1 MEHPK
6 RKRTLHEEEL
16 RRQLERY
23 GTNLGKS
30 KRQQQV
36 LEKQVEEEN
45 MMRNC
50 LKQQLEEKEE
60 QLISCKQW
68 QKRAEIAEAIAKG
81 SQEEVKDLIIEND
94 KLIHKN
100 RLTEKE
106 LIKIKKS
113 MKSKIN
119 TDKETL
125 DSLKKERSSYIR
137 KIEIEKEKNRQVHPD
152 IEEERRARAQYMV

>member
-1 MEHPK
+1 ME
-6 RKRTLHEEEL
+6 RC
-16 RRQLERY
+16 
-23 GTNLGKS
+23 GTDLGKS

-100 RLTEKE
+100 GLTEKE

-113 MKSKIN
+113 MKSKII

-125 DSLKKERSSYIR
+125 DSLKKERSGFIR
-137 KIEIEKEKNRQVHPD
+137 KIKIEKEKIRQVHPD
-152 IEEERRARAQYMV
+152 IEEERRARA